1 MPPKPRHLWTVAA
14 PQSEVGSSVSLTGFG
29 GSKPVVLNPAVLAPH
44 TASSPSLLLLLVV
57 SNIRRE
63 VEEEE
68 PRSSAGT

>member
-1 MPPKPRHLWTVAA
+1 MPPKPRRLWTVAA

-44 TASSPSLLLLLVV
+44 TASSLSLSFLVV
-57 SNIRRE
+57 SNSRKE

>member
-1 MPPKPRHLWTVAA
+1 MPPKPRLLWTVAA

-44 TASSPSLLLLLVV
+44 TASSLSLLVV
-57 SNIRRE
+57 SNSRKE